1 MQAQNFIEIIRRQ
14 LNDDGCTKHWTD
26 QHIIDALNEATCFVA
41 EVRPD
46 LFEEQ
51 IEIELSGTDII
62 QPPDGFRS
70 VTRVLENLD
79 PITKKPT
86 GKVIEETD
94 SEKQP
99 IANRYAGIDCGGG
112 AIIDVSSGIRKH
124 TVEQAKPLGAAKE
137 RWSVTPPVPSNGVAV
152 VRVMAVR
159 KSDAITATNVK
170 LMDSVCRVLSVI
182 KSFVLMRMFELDT
195 ESAYAA
201 DHAKRYQSQVDTF
214 LGVTYRQQAV
224 YHSGWW
230 MGQEGEGDEEA
241 RRR

>member
-1 MQAQNFIEIIRRQ
+1 MRAQDFIEIIRRQ
-14 LNDDGCTKHWTD
+14 LNDDGCKRQWTD
-26 QHIIDALNEATCFVA
+26 QHILDALNEATCFVA

-51 IEIELSGTDII
+51 IEIELTNSDII
-62 QPPDGFRS
+62 EPPEGYRS

-79 PITKKPT
+79 PITKQPT

-99 IANRYAGIDCGGG
+99 IANRYAGIDCGTGG
-112 AIIDVSSGIRKH
+112 VIDVSSGIRKH
-124 TVEQAKPLGAAKE
+124 TIEQAKPLGSSKE
-137 RWSVTPPVPSNGVAV
+137 KWSVTPPVPSNGVAV

-159 KSDAITATNVK
+159 ASEPITATNVK
-170 LMDSVCRVLSVI
+170 LMDSICRVMAVV